1 MILPSAYAQVLGL
14 GVLWT
19 SIHCIGMCGPLLSGF
34 DIAGVLRG
42 RSRLRG
48 VLGVLSYQAGRALT
62 YAWLGGL
69 AGLVGAG
76 LAKITTLAASVLALL
91 GGIFLCGYALRQ
103 LAEPSQPLTLLKLRA
118 SRDAETPIITRV
130 LTYSRRALLP
140 VLASQHPLRE
150 LALGALMG
158 LLPCMIPAWVLSQA
172 ALTESPFHG
181 ALVMMLLVVLTTP
194 ILLVSTQL
202 PRLFAI
208 FPSSVRTLLPRLLPA
223 VSGLWLILLG
233 GAGLS
238 LWSHVHVGFSL
249 LGKPLMMMLF

>member
-42 RSRLRG
+42 RSRWRG
-48 VLGVLSYQAGRALT
+48 VLGVLSYQAGRGLT

-69 AGLVGAG
+69 AGLIGAG
-76 LAKITTLAASVLALL
+76 LAQVTTLAASVLALF
-91 GGIFLCGYALRQ
+91 GGTALLGYALRQ
-103 LAEPSQPLTLLKLRA
+103 LSQQATPLVVIRTA
-118 SRDAETPIITRV
+118 PQTESNTPIITRV
-130 LTYSRRALLP
+130 LSYSRRALLP
-140 VLASQHPLRE
+140 LLASQHPLRE

-158 LLPCMIPAWVLSQA
+158 FLPCMIPAWVLSQA
-172 ALTESPFHG
+172 ALTGSPLHG
-181 ALVMMLLVVLTTP
+181 ALVMLLLVVLTTP
-194 ILLVSTQL
+194 VLLVSTQL
-202 PRLFAI
+202 PRLFAML
-208 FPSSVRTLLPRLLPA
+208 PASVRVLLPKLLPA

-238 LWSHVHVGFSL
+238 LWSHVHIGFSL
-249 LGKPLMMMLF
+249 LGKPLMLMIF

>member
-14 GVLWT
+14 GFLWT

-76 LAKITTLAASVLALL
+76 LSQITTLASSVLALF
-91 GGIFLCGYALRQ
+91 GGVALCGYALRQ
-103 LAEPSQPLTLLKLRA
+103 LAKPSQSLTPLRLHPQHTT
-118 SRDAETPIITRV
+118 DTPITTRI
-130 LTYSRRALLP
+130 LAYCRRAVLP
-140 VLASQHPLRE
+140 LLASQHPLRE
-150 LALGALMG
+150 LALGALLG

-172 ALTESPFHG
+172 ALTQSPLHG
-181 ALVMMLLVVLTTP
+181 ALVMLLLVVLTTP
-194 ILLVSTQL
+194 VLLISTQL
-202 PRLFAI
+202 PRLFAVL
-208 FPSSVRTLLPRLLPA
+208 PGSVRSLVPRLLPA
-223 VSGLWLILLG
+223 LSGLWLILVG

-238 LWSHVHVGFSL
+238 LWSHAHIGFSL
-249 LGKPLMMMLF
+249 LGKPLLMMLF